1 MLSRDLLRHS
11 SPMMTLGV
19 YAKAV
24 TADKR
29 AAQDTIV
36 SLITGRKK
44 HCRPKKQKQLGPGLD
59 PNTGSNEVKLLE

>member
-1 MLSRDLLRHS
+1 VKTTQDLLRHS

-29 AAQDTIV
+29 AAQDAIAAMV
-36 SLITGRKK
+36 IGKEMKSE
-44 HCRPKKQKQLGPGLD
+44 P
-59 PNTGSNEVKLLE
+59 E